1 MCFAYT
7 MVYTMVFGVLTCCWD
22 VVHHGFLW
30 YISIFPVIYWVDLG
44 YIPVFTG
51 PYHSA
56 ISQRCVIPV
65 LRCDMSD
72 DRLWYSMLYT
82 TFPKAGPLWLPWS
95 GCAGTPRVPVARLSS
110 LTEPVC
116 IWWHGPIAGTVYSWN
131 SGMQQPY
138 RYQSSPQRRRRTDSP
153 CIHSGQRWAWQ
164 WLTLAVQVADSSSS
178 GTSGL

>member
-1 MCFAYT
+1 MVYTMVYINKRCDIPWYITRCISHGISHSVLTCCWDVVYHGFFLIYTMVYIMCFAYT

-30 YISIFPVIYWVDLG
+30 YISIFSVIYWVDLG

-72 DRLWYSMLYT
+72 DR
-82 TFPKAGPLWLPWS
+82 
-95 GCAGTPRVPVARLSS
+95 V
-110 LTEPVC
+110 
-116 IWWHGPIAGTVYSWN
+116 
-131 SGMQQPY
+131 
-138 RYQSSPQRRRRTDSP
+138 
-153 CIHSGQRWAWQ
+153 
-164 WLTLAVQVADSSSS
+164 
-178 GTSGL
+178 